1 MREIPHLALKTN
13 CAGTARLGPFLGLL
27 GPWGVTDKRSFA
39 LVRRRVVLWCWTV
52 GATRDGPMRPAKRGS
67 PLTTKHQG
75 ALEGSAMFSA
85 SRSKPRSFAVFC
97 GLSLVSPPCGSK
109 PLLQLTAGTERACG
123 SVWLVIRPQAKIRV
137 RALSCV
143 HITSQGPRPSLCR
156 VHTVSVLGR

>member
-1 MREIPHLALKTN
+1 MREIPHLALKTI

-39 LVRRRVVLWCWTV
+39 LVCRRIALWCWCHSRRAD
-52 GATRDGPMRPAKRGS
+52 ATCHARQLTNHETARCSRTKRNVLGVSIEAQILRS
-67 PLTTKHQG
+67 PLWCVARVAT
-75 ALEGSAMFSA
+75 
-85 SRSKPRSFAVFC
+85 V
-97 GLSLVSPPCGSK
+97 GSK

-156 VHTVSVLGR
+156 VHTVILGGGVGY